1 MSKSSRFVLI
11 VFSILAIIL
20 LGSGYKILRQQYAE
34 NANQKDVP
42 APDYFNEMTE
52 NTPDNS
58 SNNPDGSEPEQENGA
73 DTKEEGSKDLPD
85 DRFLEV
91 TGQDCQ
97 NKCIQFKS
105 DAENFKYCQ
114 NFCGL
119 NSTNKKITSC
129 DTLED
134 LEKDYCWK
142 DLAINKKDFAACGNI
157 KDSGIKKTC
166 KNRVTEEVLNGNEK
180 TPEIIN

>member
-1 MSKSSRFVLI
+1 MSKISKFVLVI
-11 VFSILAIIL
+11 FSILAIIV
-20 LGSGYKILRQQYAE
+20 LGSAYKILQQRYNE

-42 APDYFNEMTE
+42 APYYFNETTE
-52 NTPDNS
+52 STSDNS
-58 SNNPDGSEPEQENGA
+58 SNKPNGTKPEQENSTG
-73 DTKEEGSKDLPD
+73 TKEEENRDLPD
-85 DRFLEV
+85 DQFLEV

-97 NKCIQFKS
+97 NKCVQFKS
-105 DAENFKYCQ
+105 DAENLRYCQ

-119 NSTNKKITSC
+119 SPVNKKTDSC
-129 DTLED
+129 DSLEG

-142 DLAINKKDFAACGNI
+142 DLAINKKDFAACENI
-157 KDSGIKKTC
+157 ADSGIKKTC